1 MRPLNGQKPRSET
14 LCIRARTRG
23 QGCSSDESTTDE
35 DRTLSNLA
43 ERIIETWLTDH
54 DYLAPRNPK
63 EPKRG

>member
-14 LCIRARTRG
+14 LCIRARPAVKDALERAA
-23 QGCSSDESTTDE
+23 TDE